1 MRTASAL
8 AREKSRESAP
18 AFAAGAPMLET
29 TGLTRA
35 FAGNVVLRDVDF
47 TVLAGE
53 IHGLVGENGAGK
65 STLINLITGVLQ
77 PDAGTIAIDGVVVT
91 HLTPRAAEDRGVATV
106 HQELSLC
113 PHLTVAEN
121 VYLGQT
127 PTSIGRIVYR
137 AIERGAA
144 EVFAS
149 LGVAIDPKAI
159 AGELSLADQQLVEIA
174 KALVGQPRLL
184 ILDEATSALD
194 SGQVELLFAALSR
207 LRDAGVAIIFV
218 SHRLEEIF
226 AITNRITVLK
236 NGEYVATVPTAGT
249 TTADLVKLM
258 VGREMQDI
266 FPAKPPIAAALDAP
280 VVLSVRDLTSGKR
293 FHNVS
298 FDLHRGEILGLGGLQ
313 GQGQRELLA
322 ALFGLHPVQG
332 EVLLDNRAVTVRG
345 PRAAMHQGIAHV
357 PEDRKTDGLIVQL
370 PVAENLSLPSLDRLD
385 RLGLI
390 DRERERALVN
400 GLIDKLRIRLRSPRQ
415 TLLRLSG
422 GNQQKVAIAKWLPLT
437 PEIYLLAE
445 PTRGIDVGTKQE
457 IYRLMRELT
466 SGGASILLI
475 SSDTIELLGLC
486 DRVLVMYER
495 QPVAMLSGA
504 EVTEENVVHASVAGH
519 GNGREPAAP
528 VNLLADS
535 ATRLQAPATSEPAIA
550 ASTGDGAT
558 DNTGLAPPPQL
569 HDSSTPRLSSRLP
582 RSWQD
587 VAPIYGV
594 TLIFALIYLYLTR
607 ETFSLNTV
615 NNLSSYLFP
624 LFLVAMAQSVVMLTG
639 GIDLAVGQM
648 MSLATVVLATQ
659 MFDTP
664 GSKALAVAIVLVG
677 GGLLGLFTGSIV
689 TYVRLPAI
697 IVTLATSFIWAGWAL
712 LVLNVPG
719 GHLPVSFAK
728 DFTGQ
733 VAGAVPMTLV
743 VLAVVLLAWKLIK
756 TTPLGLSIYAV
767 GDNARGAFVSGIPV
781 RRARIAAYIIAGV
794 MTALAGIGLSAYAA
808 TGDPLIGASFSLAS
822 ISAAVLGGISF
833 FGGQG
838 QLKGTIAGALTLGL
852 MTQVLFISGL
862 SPAYQRVIYGAVLI
876 IALGVKAFATYR
888 IDEGR

>member
-1 MRTASAL
+1 
-8 AREKSRESAP
+8 
-18 AFAAGAPMLET
+18 MLET
-29 TGLTRA
+29 AGLTKA
-35 FAGNVVLRDVDF
+35 FAGNVVLHDVTF
-47 TVLAGE
+47 GVLAGE

-65 STLINLITGVLQ
+65 STWINLVTGVLQ
-77 PDAGTIAIDGVVVT
+77 PDAGTIAFDGVVVD
-91 HLTPRAAEDRGVATV
+91 HLTPREAEDRGVATV

-113 PHLTVAEN
+113 AHLTVAEN
-121 VYLGQT
+121 VYLGQM
-127 PTSIGRIVYR
+127 PTSYGRIDYR
-137 AIERGAA
+137 KIEEGSA
-144 EVFAS
+144 EAFAN

-194 SGQVELLFAALSR
+194 SGQVQLLFAALRR
-207 LRDAGVAIIFV
+207 LRDEGTAIIFV
-218 SHRLEEIF
+218 SHRLEEVF
-226 AITNRITVLK
+226 AITDRISVLK
-236 NGEYVATVPTAGT
+236 NGEYVATVPAAGT
-249 TTADLVKLM
+249 TTADLVQLM
-258 VGREMQDI
+258 VGREMQEI
-266 FPAKPPIAAALDAP
+266 FPPKPPIAGVLTAP
-280 VVLSVRDLTSGKR
+280 VVLSVRNLSSGRR
-293 FHNVS
+293 FHDVS

-313 GQGQRELLA
+313 GQGQRDLLA
-322 ALFGLHPVQG
+322 ALFGLHSVQG
-332 EVLLDNRAVTVRG
+332 EVLLDDKPITVRS
-345 PRAAMHQGIAHV
+345 PRAAMRYRIAHV

-370 PVAENLSLPSLDRLD
+370 SAAENLSLPSLDRLD
-385 RLGLI
+385 RFGLLARH
-390 DRERERALVN
+390 RERRLVDE
-400 GLIDKLRIRLRSPRQ
+400 LIAKLGIRLQSPRQ

-466 SGGASILLI
+466 AAGASILLI

-495 QPVAMLSGA
+495 QPVAMLTGT
-504 EVTEENVVHASVAGH
+504 EVTEQNVVHASVAGH
-519 GNGREPAAP
+519 QNGRSIIDSAELRAPLSTAYEADGGPALAQDPVIAEPAEP
-528 VNLLADS
+528 VPNI
-535 ATRLQAPATSEPAIA
+535 R
-550 ASTGDGAT
+550 
-558 DNTGLAPPPQL
+558 
-569 HDSSTPRLSSRLP
+569 SSPRLLPGLP

-594 TLIFALIYLYLTR
+594 TLVFALIYLYLTR
-607 ETFSLNTV
+607 ESFALNTV
-615 NNLSSYLFP
+615 TNLSAYLFP

-639 GIDLAVGQM
+639 GIDLAVGQL

-664 GSKALAVAIVLVG
+664 VSKATAVVIVVVG
-677 GGLLGLFTGSIV
+677 GGLLGFFTGSIV
-689 TYVRLPAI
+689 TFIRLPAI

-712 LVLNVPG
+712 FVLSVPG
-719 GHLPVSFAK
+719 GHLPVTFAR
-728 DFTGQ
+728 DFTGRIGG
-733 VAGAVPMTLV
+733 VVPTTLV
-743 VLAVVLLAWKLIK
+743 VLAVVLLIWKLIK
-756 TTPLGLSIYAV
+756 TTPLGLNIYAV
-767 GDNARGAFVSGIPV
+767 GDNARGAFVSGVPV
-781 RRARIAAYIIAGV
+781 RLARISAYVIAGV
-794 MTALAGIGLSAYAA
+794 MTAIAGIGLSAYAA

-838 QLKGTIAGALTLGL
+838 QLKGAVAGALTLGL

-862 SPAYQRVIYGAVLI
+862 SPAYQRVIYGAVLVI
-876 IALGVKAFATYR
+876 TLGVKAFATYR

>member
-1 MRTASAL
+1 MLATA
-8 AREKSRESAP
+8 
-18 AFAAGAPMLET
+18 
-29 TGLTRA
+29 GLTKA

-47 TVLAGE
+47 EVLAGE

-65 STLINLITGVLQ
+65 STLINLVTGVLQ
-77 PDAGTIAIDGVVVT
+77 PDTGTIALDGAIVD
-91 HLTPRAAEDRGVATV
+91 HLTPRAAEERGIATV

-121 VYLGQT
+121 VYLGRL
-127 PTSIGRIVYR
+127 PTSFGRIDY
-137 AIERGAA
+137 AKIASGSTKA
-144 EVFAS
+144 FAN
-149 LGVAIDPKAI
+149 LGVAIDPNAV

-174 KALVGQPRLL
+174 KAIVTRPRLL

-194 SGQVELLFAALSR
+194 SGQVELLFAALRR
-207 LRDAGVAIIFV
+207 LRDDGTAIIFV

-226 AITNRITVLK
+226 AIADRITVLK
-236 NGEYVATVPTAGT
+236 NGEYVATVPASGT
-249 TTADLVKLM
+249 TTADLVQLM
-258 VGREMQDI
+258 VGRQMQEV
-266 FPAKPPIAAALDAP
+266 FPPKPLATEVLAAP
-280 VVLSVRDLTSGKR
+280 VVLSVRNLSSGKR
-293 FHNVS
+293 FHDVS

-322 ALFGLHPVQG
+322 ALFGVHPVEG
-332 EVLLDNRAVTVRG
+332 EILLGNRAIAVHG
-345 PRAAMHQGIAHV
+345 PRSAIQRRIAHV

-370 PVAENLSLPSLDRLD
+370 PAGENLSLPSLDRLD
-385 RLGLI
+385 RSGLL
-390 DRERERALVN
+390 DRERERRLVD
-400 GLIDKLRIRLRSPRQ
+400 GLIEKLRIRLRSPRQ
-415 TLLRLSG
+415 TLVRLSG
-422 GNQQKVAIAKWLPLT
+422 GNQQKVAIAKWLPLA

-466 SGGASILLI
+466 AAGASILLI

-495 QPVAMLSGA
+495 QPVAMLVGD

-519 GNGREPAAP
+519 QNDRTITNPTQSASPLPQVRMDGHAAAP
-528 VNLLADS
+528 
-535 ATRLQAPATSEPAIA
+535 SEAGGAIA
-550 ASTGDGAT
+550 
-558 DNTGLAPPPQL
+558 PE
-569 HDSSTPRLSSRLP
+569 SRAETQSPVRRFGGLP
-582 RSWQD
+582 RAWQD

-594 TLIFALIYLYLTR
+594 TVIFALIYFYLTR
-607 ETFSLNTV
+607 ETFGLRTV
-615 NNLSSYLFP
+615 TNLSAYLFP

-659 MFDTP
+659 MYDTSL
-664 GSKALAVAIVLVG
+664 SKVSAVGTVLIG
-677 GGLLGLFTGSIV
+677 GALLGLATGSIV
-689 TYVRLPAI
+689 TFIKLPAI

-712 LVLNVPG
+712 FVLSVPG
-719 GHLPVSFAK
+719 GHLPVSFAQ
-728 DFTGQ
+728 DFTGRILETI
-733 VAGAVPMTLV
+733 PTP
-743 VLAVVLLAWKLIK
+743 LAALAAVLLIWKLIK
-756 TTPLGLSIYAV
+756 LTPLGLSIYAV
-767 GDNARGAFVSGIPV
+767 GDNARGAFVSGVPV

-794 MTALAGIGLSAYAA
+794 MTAMAGIGLSAYAA
-808 TGDPLIGASFSLAS
+808 TGDPLIGAPFTLAS

-852 MTQVLFISGL
+852 MTQILFISGL
-862 SPAYQRVIYGAVLI
+862 SPAYQRVIYGVVLVV
-876 IALGVKAFATYR
+876 ALGIKAFATYR

>member
-1 MRTASAL
+1 MNTISAQRSTEA
-8 AREKSRESAP
+8 ARGGVPTEPCP
-18 AFAAGAPMLET
+18 ARLET
-29 TGLTRA
+29 AGLSKA
-35 FAGNVVLRDVDF
+35 FAGNVVLRDVHV
-47 TVLAGE
+47 TVHAGE

-65 STLINLITGVLQ
+65 STLINLVTGVLQ
-77 PDAGTIAIDGVVVT
+77 PDSGTISLDGELVD

-121 VYLGQT
+121 VYLGRT
-127 PTSIGRIVYR
+127 PTVHGRIDYR
-137 AIERGAA
+137 ALGQSASTAFAA
-144 EVFAS
+144 
-149 LGVAIDPKAI
+149 LGVAIDPRAI

-174 KALVGQPRLL
+174 KAFTAHPRLL

-194 SGQVELLFAALSR
+194 SGQVDLLFAALRR
-207 LRDAGVAIIFV
+207 LRDKGTAIIFV
-218 SHRLEEIF
+218 SHRLEEVF
-226 AITNRITVLK
+226 AICDRITVLK
-236 NGEYVATVPTAGT
+236 NGDYVATVPVAGT

-266 FPAKPPIAAALDAP
+266 FPAKPAFGDVLAAP
-280 VVLSVRDLTSGKR
+280 VVLSLQSLGSGKR
-293 FHNVS
+293 FHDVT

-332 EVLLDNRAVTVRG
+332 TVLLNGEPVTAHS
-345 PRAAMHQGIAHV
+345 PRAAMRRRFAHV

-370 PVAENLSLPSLDRLD
+370 PAGENLSLPSLDRLD
-385 RLGLI
+385 RFGLLNLS
-390 DRERERALVN
+390 RERRLVD
-400 GLIDKLRIRLRSPRQ
+400 GLIDKLHIRLRSPRQ

-466 SGGASILLI
+466 TSGASILLI

-495 QPVAMLSGA
+495 QPVAMLTGS
-504 EVTEENVVHASVAGH
+504 EVTEENVVHASVAG
-519 GNGREPAAP
+519 GENGKASATLTEPAVVLSVHAGAP
-528 VNLLADS
+528 TPVSESVA
-535 ATRLQAPATSEPAIA
+535 ATAPRRLR
-550 ASTGDGAT
+550 G
-558 DNTGLAPPPQL
+558 
-569 HDSSTPRLSSRLP
+569 LP
-582 RSWQD
+582 RAWQD

-594 TLIFALIYLYLTR
+594 TLVFALIYLSLTR
-607 ETFSLNTV
+607 ETFGLNTIT
-615 NNLSSYLFP
+615 NLSAYLFP

-659 MFDTP
+659 MVDTP
-664 GSKALAVAIVLVG
+664 VMKAAAVVIVLVG
-677 GGLLGLFTGSIV
+677 GALLGLFTGSVV
-689 TYVRLPAI
+689 TFIRLPAI

-712 LVLNVPG
+712 YVLNVPG

-728 DFTGQ
+728 DFTGRL
-733 VAGAVPMTLV
+733 GAVIPTTLA
-743 VLAVVLLAWKLIK
+743 VLAVVLLLWKWIK
-756 TTPLGLSIYAV
+756 TTPLGLGIYAV
-767 GDNARGAFVSGIPV
+767 GDNPRGAFVSGVPV
-781 RRARIAAYIIAGV
+781 RRARIAAYVIAGV
-794 MTALAGIGLSAYAA
+794 MTAIAGIGLSAYAA
-808 TGDPLIGASFSLAS
+808 TGDPLIGAPFSLAS

-838 QLKGTIAGALTLGL
+838 QLKGTIAGTLSLGL
-852 MTQVLFISGL
+852 MTQILFISGL
-862 SPAYQRVIYGAVLI
+862 SPAYQRVIYGAVLVV
-876 IALGVKAFATYR
+876 ALGIRAFAAYR

>member
-1 MRTASAL
+1 MLATA
-8 AREKSRESAP
+8 
-18 AFAAGAPMLET
+18 
-29 TGLTRA
+29 GLTKA
-35 FAGNVVLRDVDF
+35 FAGNVVLRNVDF
-47 TVLAGE
+47 EVLAGE

-65 STLINLITGVLQ
+65 STLINLVTGVLP
-77 PDAGTIAIDGVVVT
+77 PDTGTIALDCSVVD
-91 HLTPRAAEDRGVATV
+91 HLTPRAAEERGIATV

-121 VYLGQT
+121 VYLGRL
-127 PTSIGRIVYR
+127 PTAYGRIDYPEITSGS
-137 AIERGAA
+137 AKA
-144 EVFAS
+144 FAN
-149 LGVAIDPKAI
+149 LGVDIDPKAV

-174 KALVGQPRLL
+174 KALVARPRLL

-194 SGQVELLFAALSR
+194 SGQVELLFAALRR
-207 LRDAGVAIIFV
+207 LRDEGAAIIFV

-226 AITNRITVLK
+226 AIADRITVLK
-236 NGEYVATVPTAGT
+236 NGEYVATVPAAGT
-249 TTADLVKLM
+249 TTDDLVQLM
-258 VGREMQDI
+258 VGRQMEDV
-266 FPAKPPIAAALDAP
+266 FPAKPPAAEVLGEP
-280 VVLSVRDLTSGKR
+280 VVLSVRNLNSGKR
-293 FHNVS
+293 FHDVS

-332 EVLLDNRAVTVRG
+332 EILLGDRAIAVHG
-345 PRAAMHQGIAHV
+345 PRSAIQRRIAHV

-370 PVAENLSLPSLDRLD
+370 PANENLSLPSLDRLD
-385 RLGLI
+385 RFGVL
-390 DRERERALVN
+390 DMERERRLVA

-415 TLLRLSG
+415 TLVRLSG
-422 GNQQKVAIAKWLPLT
+422 GNQQKVAIAKWLPLA

-466 SGGASILLI
+466 AAGASILLI

-495 QPVAMLSGA
+495 QPVAMLVGD
-504 EVTEENVVHASVAGH
+504 EVSEENVVHASVAGH
-519 GNGREPAAP
+519 QNGRIVTAPAQAAAAQLETRLHGHAAEPQGTGGMPAATSRTKTRSP
-528 VNLLADS
+528 VR
-535 ATRLQAPATSEPAIA
+535 RL
-550 ASTGDGAT
+550 G
-558 DNTGLAPPPQL
+558 
-569 HDSSTPRLSSRLP
+569 RLP
-582 RSWQD
+582 RAWQD

-594 TLIFALIYLYLTR
+594 TVIFALIYVYLTR
-607 ETFSLNTV
+607 ETFGLRTV
-615 NNLSSYLFP
+615 TNLSAYLFP

-659 MFDTP
+659 MVDTP
-664 GSKALAVAIVLVG
+664 LSKMTAVAVVLVG
-677 GGLLGLFTGSIV
+677 GALLGLATGSIV
-689 TYVRLPAI
+689 TFIRLPAI

-712 LVLNVPG
+712 FVLSVPG
-719 GHLPVSFAK
+719 GHLPVSFAQ
-728 DFTGQ
+728 DFTGRI
-733 VAGAVPMTLV
+733 VGVIPTT
-743 VLAVVLLAWKLIK
+743 LAVLVAVLLIWKLIK
-756 TTPLGLSIYAV
+756 LSPLGLSIYAV
-767 GDNARGAFVSGIPV
+767 GDNARGAFVSGVPV
-781 RRARIAAYIIAGV
+781 RRARIAAYVIAGV
-794 MTALAGIGLSAYAA
+794 MTAMAGIGLSAYAA
-808 TGDPLIGASFSLAS
+808 TGDPLIGAPFSLAS

-876 IALGVKAFATYR
+876 VALGIKAFATYR